1 MWFTE
6 RWKCHTRT
14 TKTACCST
22 GVPTRGLKGGVVRSK
37 PSTGRQVEGRVALLT
52 SFRDPP
58 GEWALL
64 GRVILGSVRLKQ
76 DQIHGP

>member
-1 MWFTE
+1 MVHRE
-6 RWKCHTRT
+6 VEVAYGRNNKRP
-14 TKTACCST
+14 AAALEPQP
-22 GVPTRGLKGGVVRSK
+22 GGLKGGVVRRQ

-58 GEWALL
+58 GEQVLS

-76 DQIHGP
+76 GQIHGP

>member
-6 RWKCHTRT
+6 RWKWHTGA

-58 GEWALL
+58 GEWVLP

-76 DQIHGP
+76 AQIHGP